1 MQLYIIRHAQ
11 SENNAMWAK
20 TGTNEGRV
28 ADPPLTPLGHKQA
41 ERVAQHVAHAQDT
54 AGDNLFAKRH
64 NLDGYGLTHLYT
76 SLMIRSITTA
86 GYIAASTGL
95 PLLAWP
101 EIHERGGLHKVD
113 EATGEDKG
121 IEGPGRAFFETTYP
135 DLRLPEDLGPTGWW
149 ARPQENVA
157 EADVRARVVW
167 GQLRQ
172 RHGDTDDRVAIVTH
186 GGFFQSLLSVLAS
199 RDPAQDDH
207 PLGLTDLWYGIS
219 NASIS
224 RIELWKE
231 VAVVRYVNR
240 IDHLPPELITG

>member
-11 SENNAMWAK
+11 SENNAMWAR

-28 ADPPLTPLGHKQA
+28 ADPALTPLGHKQA
-41 ERVAQHVAHAQDT
+41 ECVADHVANAPDT
-54 AGDNLFAKRH
+54 AGDNEFARRH
-64 NLDGYGLTHLYT
+64 NLNGYGLTHLYT

-113 EATGEDKG
+113 TATGEDRG
-121 IEGPGRAFFETTYP
+121 IEGPGRTFFETTYP
-135 DLRLPEDLGPTGWW
+135 ELRLPESMGKAGWW
-149 ARPQENVA
+149 GRPQENVA
-157 EADVRARVVW
+157 EAEDRARLVW

-172 RHGDTDDRVAIVTH
+172 WHGATDDRVAIVTH
-186 GGFFQSLLSVLAS
+186 GGFFQSLLTVLAS
-199 RDPAQDDH
+199 RAHNKDEH
-207 PLGLTDLWYGIS
+207 PLELNDLWFGIS

-224 RIELWKE
+224 RIELWEE
-231 VAVVRYVNR
+231 VAVVRYINR
-240 IDHLPPELITG
+240 IDHMPADLITG